1 MFGNKEIKGKDCV
14 YNCLK
19 EECPKWVILTNSTKL
34 ENGETKNTSEGR
46 CAIAWIPQ
54 LLIELR
60 NKGI

>member
-1 MFGNKEIKGKDCV
+1 MFWEKKDCI

-19 EECPKWVILTNSTKL
+19 EKCPQWVILNNSVKL
-34 ENGETKNTSEGR
+34 ENGETKNTPEGR

-60 NKGI
+60 NK